1 MGYFEKILKTFA
13 YSGWQDLVSSLMPS
27 IKYEHFTVSSLTLSS
42 LMVIVQII
50 FGIDALAFLA
60 LLIIMIA
67 ELTSGIV
74 ASKIRKEAF
83 SSMKLSRFTF
93 KVAYYLI
100 LIYVTNTMAN
110 GFKTNGQDLAYT
122 IFHWMHLFL
131 TIQIVMENI
140 VSVLENL
147 SVISG
152 KEKTHWI
159 RKIQEKIQTLLG

>member
-13 YSGWQDLVSSLMPS
+13 YNGWADLASSLAPS
-27 IKYEHFTVSSLTLSS
+27 IKYEHITAMGITLSS
-42 LMVIVQII
+42 VIVVVQVM
-50 FGIDALAFLA
+50 FGLDALAFLA
-60 LLIIMIA
+60 LLVIMVA
-67 ELTSGIV
+67 ELSSGII
-74 ASKIRKEAF
+74 ASKIRKEKF

-100 LIYVTNTMAN
+100 
-110 GFKTNGQDLAYT
+110 GFRATDQELAYSV
-122 IFHWMHLFL
+122 FHWMHLFL
-131 TIQIVMENI
+131 TIQIVLENI

-159 RKIQEKIQTLLG
+159 RKIQDKIQNLLN